1 MSKTKQRS
9 SRTLTVEE
17 PAETP
22 PMGVF
27 FAYVA
32 MLPLVVGVLA
42 IWFAPDAQSFLA
54 FNLTLF
60 WGAAILMF
68 LAGVRRG
75 VSFRTPSGPHLNQLA
90 MMLWLYC
97 LGFAA
102 LVATIWAYPMTAA
115 ALELAGYV
123 SLAILDPIAA
133 RCGDAPLFFA
143 KLRPV
148 QMAIPIVML
157 IALMVYIQQNPIF

>member
-1 MSKTKQRS
+1 MSTTS
-9 SRTLTVEE
+9 GRTMHVNE

-27 FAYVA
+27 FAYIA
-32 MLPLVVGVLA
+32 MLPLVVGVLT
-42 IWFAPDAQSFLA
+42 IWFAPEAQSFLA

-75 VSFRTPSGPHLNQLA
+75 VSFRTPGGARLTQVA
-90 MMLWLYC
+90 TMLWLYAA
-97 LGFAA
+97 GFAS
-102 LVATIWAYPMTAA
+102 LVATIWAYPTTAA
-115 ALELAGYV
+115 VLQFLGYL
-123 SLAILDPIAA
+123 SLAVLDPIAA
-133 RCGDAPLFFA
+133 RNGDAPLFFA
-143 KLRPV
+143 RLRPL

-157 IALMVYIQQNPIF
+157 IALIVYIRQNPIF

>member
-1 MSKTKQRS
+1 MSMTKPRGE
-9 SRTLTVEE
+9 RTLTVEE

-22 PMGVF
+22 PMGIF
-27 FAYVA
+27 FATIA
-32 MLPLVVGVLA
+32 MLPLVIGVLA

-75 VSFRTPSGPHLNQLA
+75 VSFRTPGGPHVTQVA
-90 MMLWLYC
+90 MMLWLYVV
-97 LGFAA
+97 GFAS

-115 ALELAGYV
+115 ALQLAGYV
-123 SLAILDPIAA
+123 SLAVLDPLAA
-133 RCGDAPLFFA
+133 RNGDAPLFFA
-143 KLRPV
+143 RLRPV

-157 IALMVYIQQNPIF
+157 IALMIYIQQNPIF

>member
-1 MSKTKQRS
+1 MSTTKHS
-9 SRTLTVEE
+9 ARTLSVEE
-17 PAETP
+17 RAETP
-22 PMGVF
+22 PMGMV
-27 FAYVA
+27 FAYAA

-75 VSFRTPSGPHLNQLA
+75 VSFRTPGGPHASQLA
-90 MMLWLYC
+90 SMLWLFF

-115 ALELAGYV
+115 SLELAGYV
-123 SLAILDPIAA
+123 SLAILDPMAA
-133 RCGDAPLFFA
+133 RSGDAPLFFA
-143 KLRPV
+143 RLRPV
-148 QMAIPIVML
+148 QMAIPIIML
-157 IALMVYIQQNPIF
+157 IALMVYIRQNPIF